1 VVLLALTLFGA
12 GGGPLLVGMFSDA
25 LAAEYGQASLRWAL
39 LAVKLLAAVFFLHLG
54 YAWIKAR
61 RATQASAA

>member
-12 GGGPLLVGMFSDA
+12 GGGPLLVGMLSDA

-61 RATQASAA
+61 RAPQASAA